1 MHFRFVL
8 RIFICLYIHNI
19 ESLIVFGFVFCVFSF
34 RFCFTVFVY
43 YFTVL
48 PSCFAVSACSLNRNY
63 VYIIKHSHARF
74 ILLLVAIISVCALC
88 EYHGTHTHT
97 YSSYTS
103 MCVCVGLHNQWY
115 FLFTAL
121 FMYLYFMWYLFKIM
135 HSFLLCF

>member
-1 MHFRFVL
+1 MFSVY
-8 RIFICLYIHNI
+8 LYVCTYTTLNR
-19 ESLIVFGFVFCVFSF
+19 LLFLVFGFVFFF
-34 RFCFTVFVY
+34 LFLFCFTVFVY

-48 PSCFAVSACSLNRNY
+48 PSCFAVSACSLSRNY
-63 VYIIKHSHARF
+63 VYIIKHSHALF

-97 YSSYTS
+97 CSSYTS
-103 MCVCVGLHNQWY
+103 MCVCAGLHNQWY